1 MKEQV
6 KHPEHYNS
14 SINGLETI
22 DVMEGA
28 VNVKD
33 TVKSGFRKM
42 TAVKYICRAGLKD
55 DRIKDINKA
64 IEYLQMLVEYWES
77 KEEDRYVSHN
87 D

>member
-22 DVMEGA
+22 DAMQGA

-33 TVKSGFRKM
+33 TIVSGFHKM

-55 DRIKDINKA
+55 NRIQDINKA
-64 IEYLQMLVEYWES
+64 IEYLQMLVKHYQ
-77 KEEDRYVSHN
+77 EEDKHVSN
-87 D
+87 DN